1 MEVLSCT
8 AFRGTSAIASGPLE
22 EVARKVKR
30 IIDGGDRNHRNEP
43 ILVFD
48 DATSEIVEIDFRGTL
63 KEVLRRLGEARGA
76 MSPEQAPNQEKDVE
90 RGPGRPKLGVVSR
103 EVSLLPRH
111 WDWLNAQPGGASAA
125 LRRLVEEA
133 RRVNRDRDK
142 VRRSREITFRFM
154 SALAG
159 DMPGFE
165 EAIRALFAGNLER
178 FATMIDPWPLDI
190 QNHIRRISAA
200 SFPE

>member
-1 MEVLSCT
+1 MDVHTCT
-8 AFRGTSAIASGPLE
+8 AFKGTSAIASGALE
-22 EVARKVKR
+22 DVARKVKKV
-30 IIDGGDRNHRNEP
+30 IDEANRNDGRP
-43 ILVFD
+43 ILIFD

-76 MSPEQAPNQEKDVE
+76 VSSDEPPTQDKDAP

-111 WDWLNAQPGGASAA
+111 WDWLNAQPGGASVA
-125 LRRLVEEA
+125 LRKLVEEA

-142 VRRSREITFRFM
+142 VRRSREITYRFM

-165 EAIRALFAGNLER
+165 EAIRALFAGSRESFETL
-178 FATMIDPWPLDI
+178 ISPWPRDI
-190 QNHIRRISAA
+190 QHHIRRISAA
-200 SFPE
+200 SFPG